1 MKAIHAVNFAPL
13 PSQQFVSDIPNLLKC
28 MAHPFCSICAPLEK
42 CQRTAMG
49 HRVLSPEQMESTNTL
64 LPLK

>member
-28 MAHPFCSICAPLEK
+28 MAQADENGISCD
-42 CQRTAMG
+42 
-49 HRVLSPEQMESTNTL
+49 
-64 LPLK
+64 